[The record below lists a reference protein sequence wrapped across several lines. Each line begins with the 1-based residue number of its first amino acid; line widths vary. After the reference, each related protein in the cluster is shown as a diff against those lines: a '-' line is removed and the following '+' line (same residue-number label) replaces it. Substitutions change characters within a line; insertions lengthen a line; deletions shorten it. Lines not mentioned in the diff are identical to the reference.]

1 MTRNELLA
9 FIDSDP
15 LLARIIE
22 SIRARDDGDAAHD
35 ADHSLR
41 VAMWTMRID
50 PSLDRREAIAA
61 ALLHDA
67 INVPKDSPGRATA
80 SEACASH
87 ARELLAG
94 ELDGAAIDR
103 VAGAIR
109 DHSYTRGATPET
121 ALGRALQDADRL
133 EAIGALGIMRCI
145 STGARMGSRYFDG
158 ADPFA
163 HDRPLDDKRYSIDH
177 FYVKLLGLKDTMC
190 TEAGRLEAQRR
201 TGFLRAF
208 LDQLYSEL
216 NA

>member
-9 FIDSDP
+9 FIDADP
-15 LLARIIE
+15 LLARVIE

-50 PSLDRREAIAA
+50 PSLDAREAIAA

-67 INVPKDSPGRATA
+67 INVPKDSPGRGTA
-80 SEACASH
+80 SEVCASH
-87 ARELLAG
+87 ARQLLAG
-94 ELDGAAIDR
+94 ELDEAAIDR
-103 VAGAIR
+103 IAGAIR

-177 FYVKLLGLKDTMC
+177 FYVKLLGLEATMC
-190 TEAGRLEAQRR
+190 TEVGRLEARRR

-208 LDQLYSEL
+208 LDELYSEL